1 MASTTENNEI
11 SLRRETFWRRSLA
24 RARDPRFWAV
34 QALVLGIALVHTSLE
49 ARGTM
54 HHASYLYLLP
64 ISTYFAP
71 VLYAAM
77 NFGVEGALPTAL
89 WCILLTVPNIIFF
102 HHGAERIGVAAQLTL
117 LLILGVVVASRV
129 DREQRAKLAAEA
141 ANRHLAE
148 IQKSLESYIDMALR
162 AQEEER
168 YRLARELHDE
178 TIQDLVVVKVAL
190 ETLPNGSNQASHLQ
204 AIDNQLQRSID
215 GIRRFC
221 LALRPSVLDDL
232 GLIPGLEWLLSEMS
246 GRTDIRTSL
255 KVEGEACRLG
265 ADPELAIFRIAQ
277 EALRNVERHSNAKQV
292 VVEFTYRSGGV
303 RLEILDDG
311 EGFHDQQ
318 LLNGEGGLGLVGM
331 QERARLIGATLH
343 ISSEPGNTR
352 ILLDMPIKTQVVPKP
367 QMRLRIPSFI
377 DRSKAQS
384 TRSTS
389 E

>member
-1 MASTTENNEI
+1 
-11 SLRRETFWRRSLA
+11 
-24 RARDPRFWAV
+24 
-34 QALVLGIALVHTSLE
+34 
-49 ARGTM
+49 M

-89 WCILLTVPNIIFF
+89 WCIVLTVPNVVIF

-117 LLILGVVVASRV
+117 LLVLGVVVAQRV
-129 DREQRAKLAAEA
+129 DRERRAKLVAEA

-148 IQKSLESYIDMALR
+148 IQKSLESYIGMALR

-168 YRLARELHDE
+168 YRLSRELHDE

-190 ETLPNGSNQASHLQ
+190 ESLPNDADQNSHLN
-204 AIDNQLQRSID
+204 AIDSQLQRSID

-265 ADPELAIFRIAQ
+265 ADSELAIFRIAQ

-292 VVEFTYRSGGV
+292 VVEFAYRQGGV

-311 EGFHDQQ
+311 EGFQDQQ

-352 ILLDMPIKTQVVPKP
+352 ILLDMPIKSQVVPTAL
-367 QMRLRIPSFI
+367 LRVS
-377 DRSKAQS
+377 
-384 TRSTS
+384 
-389 E
+389 